1 MVTLLIFLAV
11 LSVLVL
17 SHEWGHFFT
26 ARRNGIGVEEFGF
39 GFPPRL
45 FGIQRL
51 IRTLP
56 GGVHKRSWR
65 VIWGAKQPL
74 PPSDPA
80 VIAGVIY
87 SFNIIPL
94 GGFVKIK
101 GENGEAEG
109 ANDPDSFTSKKAWQK
124 ALVLTA
130 GVIMNVLVAWV
141 LLSIGLMIGT
151 PQQTDT
157 LTDVSRVVDRH
168 IEIVDVLAGKPA
180 AAAGIASG
188 DRVVALDALQNPR
201 LSELQN
207 YVNDHRGQKIKV
219 TIKRG
224 SETLVKEI
232 QPVVYEDTG
241 KGGLGIAIAEIGT
254 VRYPWYQAI
263 YEGGKQTLLFLKEIL
278 FGFGALISD
287 LFRGAA
293 VGDQVSGPIGVA
305 VMTGH
310 VAKLGFIY
318 LMQFTAMLSLNLAVL
333 NILPIPAL
341 DGGRLLFVIIQK
353 ITKKGVAAKYE
364 QIAHV
369 AGFALLML
377 LVLVITVKD
386 LSHFSGALSAAFH
399 RVF

>member
-1 MVTLLIFLAV
+1 
-11 LSVLVL
+11 
-17 SHEWGHFFT
+17 
-26 ARRNGIGVEEFGF
+26 
-39 GFPPRL
+39 
-45 FGIQRL
+45 
-51 IRTLP
+51 
-56 GGVHKRSWR
+56 
-65 VIWGAKQPL
+65 
-74 PPSDPA
+74 
-80 VIAGVIY
+80 
-87 SFNIIPL
+87 
-94 GGFVKIK
+94 
-101 GENGEAEG
+101 
-109 ANDPDSFTSKKAWQK
+109 
-124 ALVLTA
+124 
-130 GVIMNVLVAWV
+130 
-141 LLSIGLMIGT
+141 
-151 PQQTDT
+151 
-157 LTDVSRVVDRH
+157 
-168 IEIVDVLAGKPA
+168 
-180 AAAGIASG
+180 
-188 DRVVALDALQNPR
+188 VVALDALQNPR

>member
-1 MVTLLIFLAV
+1 
-11 LSVLVL
+11 
-17 SHEWGHFFT
+17 
-26 ARRNGIGVEEFGF
+26 
-39 GFPPRL
+39 
-45 FGIQRL
+45 
-51 IRTLP
+51 
-56 GGVHKRSWR
+56 
-65 VIWGAKQPL
+65 
-74 PPSDPA
+74 
-80 VIAGVIY
+80 
-87 SFNIIPL
+87 
-94 GGFVKIK
+94 
-101 GENGEAEG
+101 
-109 ANDPDSFTSKKAWQK
+109 
-124 ALVLTA
+124 
-130 GVIMNVLVAWV
+130 
-141 LLSIGLMIGT
+141 
-151 PQQTDT
+151 
-157 LTDVSRVVDRH
+157 
-168 IEIVDVLAGKPA
+168 
-180 AAAGIASG
+180 
-188 DRVVALDALQNPR
+188 
-201 LSELQN
+201 
-207 YVNDHRGQKIKV
+207 
-219 TIKRG
+219 
-224 SETLVKEI
+224 
-232 QPVVYEDTG
+232 
-241 KGGLGIAIAEIGT
+241 
-254 VRYPWYQAI
+254 
-263 YEGGKQTLLFLKEIL
+263 L